1 MKIWEKIIPRPRSN
15 FIQVKCA
22 ECGNEQITFSHAS
35 SVVRCNI
42 CGAVLAEPT
51 GGKANVKGEIVAS
64 FE

>member
-1 MKIWEKIIPRPRSN
+1 MRLWEKIIPRPRSS

-35 SVVRCNI
+35 SIVRCNI
-42 CGAVLAEPT
+42 CGAILAEPT
-51 GGKANVKGEIVAS
+51 GGKANIKGEITAK